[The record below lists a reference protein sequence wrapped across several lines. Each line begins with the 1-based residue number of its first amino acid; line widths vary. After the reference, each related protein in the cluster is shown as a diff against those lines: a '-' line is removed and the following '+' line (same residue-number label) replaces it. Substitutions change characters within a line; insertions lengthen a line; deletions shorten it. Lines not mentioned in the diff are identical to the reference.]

1 MPRWFKQFV
10 HFFRT
15 DMAAP
20 HEWTGRLEQLNI
32 ALFSILF
39 NRYHRCGLTPWGS
52 WIYWYI
58 ALFTT
63 PMVCWLLFKEK
74 SRMKSSSK
82 TWLWWWGTSL
92 TLVSLSMASLHF
104 QTLPNLGI
112 PVQGITLSNVWLEV
126 VNLCCNHLHFS
137 KLCWS
142 NQNRAYFQLSN
153 SRPRHLLAI
162 PCVCTVCDS
171 GSTLQYWLF

>member
-1 MPRWFKQFV
+1 MSGLVDLNNWTLHCFQSCSIV
-10 HFFRT
+10 IT
-15 DMAAP
+15 DVVSP
-20 HEWTGRLEQLNI
+20 HGGLE
-32 ALFSILF
+32 
-39 NRYHRCGLTPWGS
+39 
-52 WIYWYI
+52 YI
-58 ALFTT
+58 DTLHCLRHQWSADYCL
-63 PMVCWLLFKEK
+63 KKKIRK
-74 SRMKSSSK
+74 SKMTSCSK

-92 TLVSLSMASLHF
+92 TLVSLSMASRHF